1 MLPFCTPISLSAR
14 KASEK
19 IGMTT
24 INKLYKNV
32 NMFVVSLEKV
42 FEYSTKEGEMKS
54 WLNIVR
60 NKNWRAVMETKLY
73 IHITF
78 TFFNTKLQVKVF

>member
-54 WLNIVR
+54 
-60 NKNWRAVMETKLY
+60 
-73 IHITF
+73 
-78 TFFNTKLQVKVF
+78 